1 MADGLNQ
8 ARAMRVTE
16 IMNDFRN
23 IQVRI
28 AAINAQ
34 PSREE
39 FNEDGFVLLRQSQG
53 EAKALLNQPFEQSA
67 RGRGTEEHHKVQLKR
82 IIIDAAVRRHRA
94 QKAFLKATA
103 AVRWM
108 NARASILQGQRP
120 QAGHE
125 PALQHIRGAL
135 RAEVARITDQRVE
148 FSLRSAD
155 AAAGK
160 WLQEDPPLSTVQRI
174 SGSD

>member
-1 MADGLNQ
+1 
-8 ARAMRVTE
+8 MRVTE

-39 FNEDGFVLLRQSQG
+39 FNEEGFVLLRQSQG

-82 IIIDAAVRRHRA
+82 Y
-94 QKAFLKATA
+94 
-103 AVRWM
+103 
-108 NARASILQGQRP
+108 G
-120 QAGHE
+120 
-125 PALQHIRGAL
+125 
-135 RAEVARITDQRVE
+135 
-148 FSLRSAD
+148 FSLDIDVEQEFVPDSTFTGSSSMLPSAD
-155 AAAGK
+155 TEHKKPSFRLQLQFAG
-160 WLQEDPPLSTVQRI
+160 
-174 SGSD
+174 

>member
-1 MADGLNQ
+1 
-8 ARAMRVTE
+8 MRVTE

-39 FNEDGFVLLRQSQG
+39 FNEEGFVLLRQSQG

-82 IIIDAAVRRHRA
+82 YGIS
-94 QKAFLKATA
+94 LKFETKQES
-103 AVRWM
+103 V
-108 NARASILQGQRP
+108 
-120 QAGHE
+120 
-125 PALQHIRGAL
+125 
-135 RAEVARITDQRVE
+135 AESTSTE
-148 FSLRSAD
+148 SSSMPPSAD
-155 AAAGK
+155 TEHKKRSSRLQLRFAG
-160 WLQEDPPLSTVQRI
+160 
-174 SGSD
+174 

>member
-1 MADGLNQ
+1 
-8 ARAMRVTE
+8 MRVTE

-39 FNEDGFVLLRQSQG
+39 FNEEGFVLLRRIQS

-82 IIIDAAVRRHRA
+82 YGMSRD
-94 QKAFLKATA
+94 F
-103 AVRWM
+103 
-108 NARASILQGQRP
+108 NAEKEIVPDGSTTESSSMP
-120 QAGHE
+120 
-125 PALQHIRGAL
+125 P
-135 RAEVARITDQRVE
+135 
-148 FSLRSAD
+148 SAD
-155 AAAGK
+155 TEHKKPSFRLQLQFAG
-160 WLQEDPPLSTVQRI
+160 
-174 SGSD
+174 